1 MIAALARAWRWL
13 AGGARN
19 AAWLVGGALVWWLH
33 ARWLT
38 RRAERAEDRA
48 AQAEATL
55 EAQARVDREATNRDR
70 SAAARRRR
78 LERWGLR

>member
-19 AAWLVGGALVWWLH
+19 VAWLAAGVIVWWLH

-48 AQAEATL
+48 ERAEAT
-55 EAQARVDREATNRDR
+55 AAAHDRVDREAASRDR
-70 SAAARRRR
+70 SPGARRRR
-78 LERWGLR
+78 LKEWGLR